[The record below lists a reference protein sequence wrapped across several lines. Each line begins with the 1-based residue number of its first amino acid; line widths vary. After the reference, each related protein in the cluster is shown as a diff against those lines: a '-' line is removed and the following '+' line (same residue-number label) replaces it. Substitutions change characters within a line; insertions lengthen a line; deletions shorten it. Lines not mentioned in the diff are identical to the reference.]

1 MYKTKNDLS
10 EKIRVQVAN
19 LLQERL
25 ADAQDLVTH
34 AKQAHWN
41 VKGPAFIALHELFDK
56 VYEHA
61 GEHADLLA
69 ERIIQLGGIAEG
81 TVRAVAKRSQLPE
94 YPLNIAS
101 GHEHVEALSR
111 SLAYFGSVVRQ
122 AIDRTDEIGDK
133 DTADIFTEI
142 SRSVDKDLWFV
153 EAHHQAER

>member
-1 MYKTKNDLS
+1 MHKTKNDLS
-10 EKIRVQVAN
+10 EKIRVQVSGI
-19 LLQERL
+19 LQERL
-25 ADAQDLVTH
+25 SDALDLVTH

-61 GEHADLLA
+61 GEYADLLA
-69 ERIIQLGGIAEG
+69 ERIVQFGGIAEG
-81 TVRAVAKRSQLPE
+81 TVRATAKRSELPE
-94 YPLNIAS
+94 YPLNISS

-122 AIDRTDEIGDK
+122 GIDRSDELGDK

-153 EAHHQAER
+153 EAHHQSER